1 MAKNTFKSKFKRYEK
16 KYLITLEQ
24 LNSLKQYFDKYLIA
38 DDYASSTISN
48 LYFDTENFYMI
59 RSAKDKAEYKE
70 KLRMRSYDKYPNDD
84 SKVFLEI
91 KKKYEKVIYKRRI
104 ATSLRKGNEYLLHRH
119 NVLGNSQIKNEIDWL
134 FQTNKSLKPMMY
146 IYYDRYSY
154 KGKDNEDLRITIDS
168 NIKYRNYDLDIKKG
182 IYGNN
187 IIDDNLVI
195 MEIKVSGAYPIWLSE
210 ALNKYEMY
218 PRGFSK
224 YGTAYQKLKERG
236 LENAKY
242 VI

>member
-24 LNSLKQYFDKYLIA
+24 LQNLKKYFDKYLVA
-38 DDYASSTISN
+38 DDYAQSTISN
-48 LYFDTENFYMI
+48 LYFDTDNFYMI
-59 RSAKDKAEYKE
+59 RSSKDKAEYKE
-70 KLRMRSYDKYPNDD
+70 KLRMRSYDKNPNDD

-91 KKKYEKVIYKRRI
+91 KKKFEKVIYKRRI
-104 ATSLRKGNEYLLHRH
+104 STSLKKGNEYLLDRQD
-119 NVLGNSQIKNEIDWL
+119 VLEKSQIKNGIDWI
-134 FQTNKSLKPMMY
+134 FKTNKNLKPMMY

-154 KGKDNEDLRITIDS
+154 KGIEDGDLRITIDS

-187 IIDDNLVI
+187 IIDNNLVI
-195 MEIKVSGAYPIWLSE
+195 MEIKVSGAYPLWLSE
-210 ALNKYEMY
+210 ALNKYQMY
-218 PRGFSK
+218 PRPFSK

-242 VI
+242 AV